1 MSSISNDALSALRSA
16 IAAQQ
21 RFSSTTN
28 GNFSS
33 AASGLSGVD
42 GDVDGLDTS
51 FTSSTAASAATT
63 AGGSSFGSM
72 LQNAVNGVEQMH
84 STAQQEVTELAMG
97 DRQDI
102 HNVMIA
108 VEKADV
114 AFQLMMQVRN
124 KIVNA
129 YQEVSKMQF

>member
-1 MSSISNDALSALRSA
+1 MSNTI
-16 IAAQQ
+16 
-21 RFSSTTN
+21 FSGLTGIPSLPTIPTP
-28 GNFSS
+28 
-33 AASGLSGVD
+33 ASGVSGGSSGEFGATLKNALTKVD
-42 GDVDGLDTS
+42 ELQQNSD
-51 FTSSTAASAATT
+51 SAATQL
-63 AGGSSFGSM
+63 
-72 LQNAVNGVEQMH
+72 LQ
-84 STAQQEVTELAMG
+84 G

-129 YQEVSKMQF
+129 YQEVSKLQF

>member
-1 MSSISNDALSALRSA
+1 MNTVSTGSAFYTPTA
-16 IAAQQ
+16 AAQSATAPTSPTSAGEGTGA
-21 RFSSTTN
+21 SSFEEALKN
-28 GNFSS
+28 AVG
-33 AASGLSGVD
+33 GVQQMD
-42 GDVDGLDTS
+42 
-51 FTSSTAASAATT
+51 ASAKQQVTQ
-63 AGGSSFGSM
+63 
-72 LQNAVNGVEQMH
+72 L
-84 STAQQEVTELAMG
+84 AQG

>member
-1 MSSISNDALSALRSA
+1 MSNSILPGLTGLPTTATLPTAPTGVAGVGGGFGANLQEALSKVDTLGQDSD
-16 IAAQQ
+16 AQVSQ
-21 RFSSTTN
+21 
-28 GNFSS
+28 
-33 AASGLSGVD
+33 LV
-42 GDVDGLDTS
+42 
-51 FTSSTAASAATT
+51 
-63 AGGSSFGSM
+63 
-72 LQNAVNGVEQMH
+72 Q
-84 STAQQEVTELAMG
+84 G

-129 YQEVSKMQF
+129 YQEVSKLQF

>member
-1 MSSISNDALSALRSA
+1 MNTIPTNTVSDFYTPSTTGSATSPT
-16 IAAQQ
+16 AATGTGQDGEGS
-21 RFSSTTN
+21 FSS
-28 GNFSS
+28 
-33 AASGLSGVD
+33 V
-42 GDVDGLDTS
+42 
-51 FTSSTAASAATT
+51 
-63 AGGSSFGSM
+63 
-72 LQNAVNGVEQMH
+72 LQNAIGGVEQLH
-84 STAQQEVTELAMG
+84 TSAQQQVTQLASG

-124 KIVNA
+124 KIVSA

>member
-1 MSSISNDALSALRSA
+1 MPSFPTPSTGTSGETPGFGATLKDAINKVNDLS
-16 IAAQQ
+16 
-21 RFSSTTN
+21 
-28 GNFSS
+28 
-33 AASGLSGVD
+33 
-42 GDVDGLDTS
+42 DTS
-51 FTSSTAASAATT
+51 D
-63 AGGSSFGSM
+63 
-72 LQNAVNGVEQMH
+72 
-84 STAQQEVTELAMG
+84 QQVSELVQG

>member
-1 MSSISNDALSALRSA
+1 MNTISTNSLPDVYTPS
-16 IAAQQ
+16 AAQ
-21 RFSSTTN
+21 RATLPTPP
-28 GNFSS
+28 
-33 AASGLSGVD
+33 
-42 GDVDGLDTS
+42 
-51 FTSSTAASAATT
+51 TSS
-63 AGGSSFGSM
+63 GQDVGESSFESV
-72 LQNAVNGVEQMH
+72 LKNAVSGVEQLH
-84 STAQQEVTELAMG
+84 TNAQEQVTQLAKG

-102 HNVMIA
+102 HSVMIA

>member
-1 MSSISNDALSALRSA
+1 MSNSIISGLPITSGTPATLPTRPAGESSETDDFTTTLKSA
-16 IAAQQ
+16 IHQVDQ
-21 RFSSTTN
+21 
-28 GNFSS
+28 
-33 AASGLSGVD
+33 LSQDSRVQ
-42 GDVDGLDTS
+42 T
-51 FTSSTAASAATT
+51 
-63 AGGSSFGSM
+63 
-72 LQNAVNGVEQMH
+72 
-84 STAQQEVTELAMG
+84 TELLQG

-129 YQEVSKMQF
+129 YQDIAKLQF